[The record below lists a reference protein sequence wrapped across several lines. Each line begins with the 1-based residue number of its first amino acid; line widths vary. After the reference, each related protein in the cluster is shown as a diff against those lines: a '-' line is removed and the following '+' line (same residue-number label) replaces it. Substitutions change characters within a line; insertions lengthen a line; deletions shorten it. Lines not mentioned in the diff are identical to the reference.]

1 MWKLLKALLSTGSG
15 SSDEGLTR
23 IKSLIAADMS
33 DPEDE
38 HSISAITM
46 EGLDGEWLDL
56 GKNELHSNIYLRLD
70 NITRMSF
77 ANLNICAFDRMISNE
92 KGMNEHGD
100 KSTIIHRLVNFDTGQ
115 FKDLKFSIYEEP
127 MCVGAPE
134 TFELEQE
141 EVQWTMPGKD
151 SWDEAFNDLLK
162 NLGNRVA
169 GMNIGLVR

>member
-1 MWKLLKALLSTGSG
+1 
-15 SSDEGLTR
+15 
-23 IKSLIAADMS
+23 
-33 DPEDE
+33 
-38 HSISAITM
+38 
-46 EGLDGEWLDL
+46 
-56 GKNELHSNIYLRLD
+56 
-70 NITRMSF
+70 
-77 ANLNICAFDRMISNE
+77 
-92 KGMNEHGD
+92 
-100 KSTIIHRLVNFDTGQ
+100 
-115 FKDLKFSIYEEP
+115 